1 MQKLSTRF
9 LVIYSGAIT
18 LVFVVTILAGFSIK
32 SKSAKFDEI
41 NVGRINVVEP
51 DGTLRLVISNRAQFP
66 GAFVQRKE
74 YERPDRRVTGMLFL
88 DDEGTEDGGL
98 TWAGSKDKNGKITTD
113 GGLTFDQYMQDQVFS
128 IDAGRDGDA
137 RWSTIT
143 FTDRPDYSV
152 TELFDWDKKTRGL
165 SEAERNAAWEKF
177 FQSHPRPENRL
188 IIGRAQ
194 DNSSLLALK
203 DPQGRDRIVL
213 RVDSNGNPAV
223 QILDAQ
229 GKVIGQLP
237 QK

>member
-9 LVIYSGAIT
+9 LVIYSGVLT
-18 LVFVVTILAGFSIK
+18 VVFAVTVLAGFAGR
-32 SKSAKFDEI
+32 SKPARFDEI

-51 DGTLRLVISNRAQFP
+51 DGTLRLVISNRVQFP
-66 GAFVQRKE
+66 GAFVQGKE

-113 GGLTFDQYMQDQVFS
+113 GGLTFDQYLQDQVLA
-128 IDAGRDGDA
+128 IDAGRDGDN
-137 RWSTIT
+137 RWSTIS
-143 FTDRPDYSV
+143 FWDRPDYSV
-152 TELFDWDKKTRGL
+152 TEEFDLDRKIRGL
-165 SEAERNAAWEKF
+165 SQAERNTAWQKF
-177 FQSHPRPENRL
+177 SQSHPLPQKRV

-194 DNSSLLALK
+194 DNSSLLELK